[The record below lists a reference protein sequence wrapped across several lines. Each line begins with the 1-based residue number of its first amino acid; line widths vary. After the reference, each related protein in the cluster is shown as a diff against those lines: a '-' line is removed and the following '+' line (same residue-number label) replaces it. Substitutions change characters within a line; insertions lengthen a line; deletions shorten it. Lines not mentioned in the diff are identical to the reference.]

1 MQPRL
6 VNMSTFES
14 LGLSQPI
21 TEAVIAIGFETP
33 TAIQEQ
39 AIPRLLAGEEDFV
52 GLAQTGTGKTAAFG
66 LPLLHRTDVAL
77 PSVQSLIL
85 APTRELCL
93 QICRELESFAKN
105 QPKLKILPVYG
116 GADIR
121 RQIKALEKGVQVLVA
136 TPGRLRDLMRRGKI
150 DYTHLKQV
158 VLDEADEMLN
168 MGFKEEIDE
177 ILEAVPKE
185 RRTWLFS
192 ATMPPEV
199 RRISKNYMN
208 NPFELSVGTQNA
220 GNVDISHQYVV
231 LRPSE
236 RYEAL
241 RRFLDMDPEL
251 FGLVFCR
258 TRRETAEVAERLNR
272 DGYEADAIHGD
283 LNQTQ
288 RDRVMQGFRDRRL
301 RILVATD
308 VAARG
313 IDVDNITHV
322 FHFNI
327 PDDLNFYT
335 HRSGRTGRAGNKGI
349 SLVLAHPKDRHLLR
363 KLEKVSKIS
372 FETVQVPSGP
382 DIFEQRL
389 LRFFEKITDAD
400 PNPEL
405 AEYLPEITAKFEG
418 LSRDELLLK
427 VASATMPKKMQA
439 YAKSKPIGQKA
450 QADKPFL
457 KPHESRRIFVNIGQ
471 VDINGK
477 GELLA
482 YLCEKGGINGADVGK
497 IDLQSKHA
505 FVQVEI
511 QAAAQLMN
519 RLDGNTYEGRA
530 LRVNDAG
537 PQPNNS
543 NKKRRSFPK
552 RKRSK
557 KKFTK

>member
-1 MQPRL
+1 
-6 VNMSTFES
+6 MSTFES
-14 LGLSQPI
+14 LGLSQLI
-21 TEAVIAIGFETP
+21 TEAVSAIGFESP

-39 AIPRLLAGEEDFV
+39 AIPRLIAGEEDFV

-77 PSVQSLIL
+77 PYVQSLVL

-93 QICRELESFAKN
+93 QICRELESFSQN
-105 QPKLKILPVYG
+105 QPKLRILPVYG

-121 RQIKALEKGVQVLVA
+121 RQIKALEQGVQVLVA
-136 TPGRLRDLMRRGKI
+136 TPGRLRDLMRRGKVN
-150 DYTHLKQV
+150 YTHLQQV

-177 ILEAVPKE
+177 ILEAVPEE

-199 RRISKNYMN
+199 RRISESYMHD
-208 NPFELSVGTQNA
+208 PFELSVGTQNS
-220 GNVDISHQYVV
+220 GNVDISHQFVI

-241 RRFLDMDPEL
+241 RRFLDMNPDL

-272 DGYEADAIHGD
+272 DGYRADAIHGD

-301 RILVATD
+301 RLLVATD

-349 SLVLAHPKDRHLLR
+349 SLVLAHPKDRHILR

-372 FETVQVPSGP
+372 FEAVDIPSGP
-382 DIFEQRL
+382 EIFEQRL
-389 LRFFEKITDAD
+389 LKFFDKITEVT
-400 PNPEL
+400 PNPAL
-405 AEYLPEITAKFEG
+405 LDYLPEIAAKFES
-418 LSRDELLLK
+418 LSKEDLLLQ

-450 QADKPFL
+450 NPEKAFL
-457 KPHESRRIFVNIGQ
+457 KPNESRRVFINIGQ
-471 VDINGK
+471 VDIKGK
-477 GELLA
+477 GDLLSF
-482 YLCEKGGINGADVGK
+482 LCDKGGIRGADVGK
-497 IDLQSKHA
+497 IDLQKKHA
-505 FVQVEI
+505 FIQVEI
-511 QAAAQLMN
+511 QAAAQLIN
-519 RLDGNTYEGRA
+519 KLDGETFEGRT
-530 LRVNDAG
+530 LRVNDGGA
-537 PQPNNS
+537 QPS
-543 NKKRRSFPK
+543 KSKKKRRHIPK
-552 RKRSK
+552 RGKGK
-557 KKFTK
+557 KKFRK